1 MAEEGATWEHIQFS
15 NLGTDLAAIDSHG
28 HVFVYTL
35 TGPLGRMPAA
45 QLSINRSEVSSGESD
60 AVVGLHWL
68 PVYPSEFKVSLKPNV
83 VRISRMITE

>member
-1 MAEEGATWEHIQFS
+1 MAEEGAAWEHIQFS

-28 HVFVYTL
+28 HVIIYTL

-45 QLSINRSEVSSGESD
+45 QLSINRSESASGDSD

-68 PVYPSEFKVSLKPNV
+68 PVYPSEFKVSV
-83 VRISRMITE
+83 VLFVNRSYQE